1 MNRNQGAGSR
11 LHTGL
16 LAIAAVTLVSL
27 IVAYP
32 GQAFDA
38 SLAGLKIW
46 WDFVFPALL
55 PFFILSELLL
65 GFGVVHA
72 LGALMSPAMRC
83 LFRLPGAGAWAVAMS
98 FAAGFPGGAKAAADL
113 RRNGVVSRAEG
124 DRLLALSHLASPIF
138 LTSVVAAG
146 FLGRPELG
154 LPLALIHLL
163 SALVVGVLSARLRAG
178 GTRDSGVRT
187 DDAMPKRSLVAV
199 MADAH
204 RQDGRPLGRLL
215 GDAVASSVQTL
226 LVLGGF
232 MIVFSVLAQL
242 VSMLGVRLG
251 LEWLWPTM
259 LRREAPAGLADG
271 TLAALFEVHL
281 GAYAVAH
288 GAASSVWT
296 AALLSAVI
304 GWGGLSVHAQVK
316 SLIGDT
322 DLRYAPF
329 LLARLAHAAV
339 AALLALALWNPML
352 RWLGVAAEAFAG
364 PAAGGAPA
372 PLGVLGRALPH
383 YAASAQAL
391 GAFLLAALALSFAL
405 RLFRRGRDAAAR

>member
-1 MNRNQGAGSR
+1 MNRNPVAESR
-11 LHTGL
+11 WHTGL

-32 GQAFDA
+32 GQAFSA

-72 LGALMSPAMRC
+72 LGALMSPAMRF
-83 LFRLPGAGAWAVAMS
+83 LFRLPGASGWAVAMGL
-98 FAAGFPGGAKAAADL
+98 AAGFPGGAKATADL
-113 RRNGVVSRAEG
+113 RRSGVVSRAEG
-124 DRLLALSHLASPIF
+124 ERLLALSHLASPIF

-154 LPLALIHLL
+154 LPLALVHLL
-163 SALVVGVLSARLRAG
+163 SALVVGVSLGRGRAQDAG
-178 GTRDSGVRT
+178 GGETRDARRV
-187 DDAMPKRSLVAV
+187 PPRSILAI

-215 GDAVASSVQTL
+215 GDAVASAVQSL
-226 LVLGGF
+226 LVLGGL

-242 VSMLGVRLG
+242 AAMLGLRVG
-251 LEWLWPTM
+251 VEWLWPT
-259 LRREAPAGLADG
+259 LLQREAPPALADG
-271 TLAALFEVHL
+271 SLAALFEVHL
-281 GAYAVAH
+281 GAYAIAN
-288 GAASSVWT
+288 GAAPSAWT

-316 SLIGDT
+316 SLVGGT
-322 DLRYAPF
+322 DLRYVPF

-339 AALLALALWNPML
+339 AALLALALWNPLL
-352 RWLGVAAEAFAG
+352 RWLGVATEAFAG
-364 PAAGGAPA
+364 TLGGAPEGPIA
-372 PLGVLGRALPH
+372 VLGRALPH
-383 YAASAQAL
+383 YIASAQAL
-391 GAFLLAALALSFAL
+391 GVFLFAALALSAAL
-405 RLFRRGRDAAAR
+405 RLFRGAAAR

>member
-1 MNRNQGAGSR
+1 

-32 GQAFDA
+32 GQAFAA

-72 LGALMSPAMRC
+72 LGALMGPAMRF
-83 LFRLPGAGAWAVAMS
+83 LFRLPGAGGWAVAMS
-98 FAAGFPGGAKAAADL
+98 FAAGFPSGAKATADL
-113 RRNGVVSRAEG
+113 RRNGIVGRAEG

-138 LTSVVAAG
+138 LSSVVAAG

-154 LPLALIHLL
+154 LPLAFIHLL
-163 SALVVGVLSARLRAG
+163 SALVVGVAFGRLSAVAG
-178 GTRDSGVRT
+178 ERT
-187 DDAMPKRSLVAV
+187 AVPSPRSSLVSV

-215 GDAVASSVQTL
+215 GDAVASAVQSL

-242 VSMLGVRLG
+242 VSMLGLRFG
-251 LEWLWPTM
+251 LEWLWPA
-259 LRREAPAGLADG
+259 LLHADAPAGLVDG
-271 TLAALFEVHL
+271 SLAALFEAHL

-288 GAASSVWT
+288 GAAPSVAT

-316 SLIGDT
+316 SLIGGT

-329 LLARLAHAAV
+329 LLARFAHAIV

-352 RWLGVAAEAFAG
+352 RWLGVATEAFAG
-364 PAAGGAPA
+364 SNGGAASA

-383 YAASAQAL
+383 YVESAQAL
-391 GAFLLAALALSFAL
+391 GVFLLAALLLSGAL
-405 RLFRRGRDAAAR
+405 RLFRRGAAAR